1 MDFREF
7 IQQFAERFGIQM
19 PEIVDEAAAFDA
31 DGMPFFMMRVV
42 SEGEGDYLVVA
53 ADLGEP
59 PPERLEGLYKTLL
72 AANYLFSGTG
82 GATLSLDGD
91 RIMVCRSLP
100 IAIMDGDSFY
110 AEVEK
115 FVNTAETW
123 RKIVVDYRDAAAL
136 TPAADAAESPSFPS
150 GGFMQV

>member
-1 MDFREF
+1 ME
-7 IQQFAERFGIQM
+7 AEELTASLGKRIGI
-19 PEIVDEAAAFDA
+19 DLALDA
-31 DGMPFFMMRVV
+31 DGSCAF
-42 SEGEGDYLVVA
+42 EADGLVVVLDYVPETGSIVLA
-53 ADLGEP
+53 GEIGEP

-72 AANYLFSGTG
+72 AANHLFSGTG

-100 IAIMDGDSFY
+100 TAIMDGDSFY